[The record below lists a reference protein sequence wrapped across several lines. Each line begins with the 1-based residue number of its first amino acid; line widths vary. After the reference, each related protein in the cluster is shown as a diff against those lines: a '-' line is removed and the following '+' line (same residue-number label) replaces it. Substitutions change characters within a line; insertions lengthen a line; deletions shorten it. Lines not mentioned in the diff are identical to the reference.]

1 VWPTA
6 PPTMQSTMFDMKIT
20 QKLKQLKIPCF
31 GVALYSAE
39 FVDFVNNI
47 GLAKKIFF
55 TKKNHTYC

>member
-1 VWPTA
+1 
-6 PPTMQSTMFDMKIT
+6 MQSTMFDMKIT